1 MFENEIADAQTMV
14 MTKLQE
20 LQVASDMLAVWK
32 TRQALA
38 YNAAQCSASDKIVL
52 PATAKATKTIRFKK
66 TGYTVATAKRK
77 KSFLIFVHTRISTPP
92 SFEEIKILVKD
103 AADSYATFRWCKGLS
118 DVSILGL
125 YNYCK
130 DNF

>member
-1 MFENEIADAQTMV
+1 MFENEIADAQGVV
-14 MTKLQE
+14 MAKLQE
-20 LQVASDMLAVWK
+20 LQMASDILAIWK

-38 YNAAQCSASDKIVL
+38 YNAAQCNAADKTVL
-52 PATAKATKTIRFKK
+52 PANAKATKTIRFKK

-77 KSFLIFVHTRISTPP
+77 KGFLIFVHARISTPP
-92 SFEEIKILVKD
+92 SFEDVQRLVKD

-125 YNYCK
+125 YQYCK
-130 DNF
+130 SNF